1 MFCQIV
7 QSFLIILFV
16 MAKGVIFMKNT
27 FTDVNL
33 GDRYRNLRKDR
44 KLTQDDLAQYLGLTR
59 SAINTWEQG
68 LSIPSVNMII
78 SLSQFYG
85 VTTDYLLGLD
95 NADLVD
101 ITNLSSSD
109 RVLVHDLVKRLSI
122 PTKKTKRETAII
134 KETLA
139 NGITRGRKI
148 TTEQIDDENI

>member
-1 MFCQIV
+1 
-7 QSFLIILFV
+7 
-16 MAKGVIFMKNT
+16 MKNT

-33 GDRYRNLRKDR
+33 GDRYRDLRKDR

-95 NADLVD
+95 NTDLVD
-101 ITNLSSSD
+101 ISKLSSED
-109 RVLVHDLVKRLSI
+109 RVIVHDLVKRLSI
-122 PTKKTKRETAII
+122 PTKKMKKETSII
-134 KETLA
+134 KETTT

-148 TTEQIDDENI
+148 TTEQIDVEDAQ

>member
-1 MFCQIV
+1 
-7 QSFLIILFV
+7 
-16 MAKGVIFMKNT
+16 MKNT

-33 GDRYRNLRKDR
+33 GDRYRDLRKDR

-101 ITNLSSSD
+101 ISKLSSED
-109 RVLVHDLVKRLSI
+109 RVMVHDLVKRLSI
-122 PTKKTKRETAII
+122 PTKKMKKETEVI
-134 KETLA
+134 KELSN
-139 NGITRGRKI
+139 NGRVMRGLRV
-148 TTEQIDDENI
+148 TTEKVDEEDAQ

>member
-68 LSIPSVNMII
+68 LSIPSVNIII

-122 PTKKTKRETAII
+122 PTKKTKKETDII

>member
-1 MFCQIV
+1 
-7 QSFLIILFV
+7 
-16 MAKGVIFMKNT
+16 MKNT

-33 GDRYRNLRKDR
+33 GDRYRDLRKDR

-101 ITNLSSSD
+101 ITTLSSED

-122 PTKKTKRETAII
+122 PTKKMKKEQTIIRETHPRG
-134 KETLA
+134 KEYGVKVTLE
-139 NGITRGRKI
+139 KV
-148 TTEQIDDENI
+148 DEEDAQ

>member
-1 MFCQIV
+1 
-7 QSFLIILFV
+7 
-16 MAKGVIFMKNT
+16 MKNT

-109 RVLVHDLVKRLSI
+109 RVLVHDFVKRLSI
-122 PTKKTKRETAII
+122 PTKKTKKETGII

>member
-1 MFCQIV
+1 
-7 QSFLIILFV
+7 
-16 MAKGVIFMKNT
+16 MKNT

>member
-1 MFCQIV
+1 
-7 QSFLIILFV
+7 
-16 MAKGVIFMKNT
+16 
-27 FTDVNL
+27 
-33 GDRYRNLRKDR
+33 
-44 KLTQDDLAQYLGLTR
+44 
-59 SAINTWEQG
+59 
-68 LSIPSVNMII
+68 MII

-122 PTKKTKRETAII
+122 PTKKTKKETGII

>member
-1 MFCQIV
+1 
-7 QSFLIILFV
+7 
-16 MAKGVIFMKNT
+16 MKNT

-33 GDRYRNLRKDR
+33 GERYRDLRKDR

-95 NADLVD
+95 NSDLVD
-101 ITNLSSSD
+101 ISKLSPED
-109 RVLVHDLVKRLSI
+109 RVMVHDLVKRLSL
-122 PTKKTKRETAII
+122 PTKKMKKETEII
-134 KETLA
+134 KELSDS
-139 NGITRGRKI
+139 GRLIRGRKV
-148 TTEQIDDENI
+148 TTEKVDEDDAQ

>member
-1 MFCQIV
+1 
-7 QSFLIILFV
+7 
-16 MAKGVIFMKNT
+16 MKNNY
-27 FTDVNL
+27 TDVDL
-33 GDRYRNLRKDR
+33 GERYRDLRKDR

-101 ITNLSSSD
+101 ITNLSSED
-109 RVLVHDLVKRLSI
+109 RVMVHDLVKRLSI
-122 PTKKTKRETAII
+122 PTKKMKKETEII
-134 KETLA
+134 KELTD
-139 NGITRGRKI
+139 NGRYMRGRKV
-148 TTEQIDDENI
+148 TTEKVDEEDAQ